1 MMIKT
6 TMKMMIMIA
15 TPNMGL
21 SVYQV
26 DLEEE
31 YDPYLQ

>member
-6 TMKMMIMIA
+6 MMKAMIMIA
-15 TPNMGL
+15 TPNI
-21 SVYQV
+21 SPSIYPEA
-26 DLEEE
+26 LEDE

>member
-1 MMIKT
+1 MMKT
-6 TMKMMIMIA
+6 IIAIA
-15 TPNMGL
+15 TPNIGL
-21 SVYQV
+21 SMYRV

>member
-1 MMIKT
+1 MKT
-6 TMKMMIMIA
+6 TMNTMIMIA
-15 TPNMGL
+15 TPNIGP

-31 YDPYLQ
+31 YDPYLE

>member
-1 MMIKT
+1 MTIKT
-6 TMKMMIMIA
+6 MMKTIIVIA
-15 TPNMGL
+15 TPNIGL

>member
-1 MMIKT
+1 MTIKT
-6 TMKMMIMIA
+6 MMKTMITIA
-15 TPNMGL
+15 TPNISPSIFWG
-21 SVYQV
+21 